1 MGTHGQPL
9 LFPFA
14 TIENDLTTER
24 SLTSE
29 WPWLRHCPRH
39 LPHLAEATTLRSGS
53 LGRLPPLGQAVLHVR
68 GHRAQLSNVLWSPR
82 SFNCSPRPH
91 LQQATCPA
99 GQRKRGPR
107 GVKALAFPRVLAAH
121 YDASPVSRFLPA
133 PSRSI
138 RTCSNFPLLVQTD
151 LLRPPFLLHTTLPR
165 SLSPR
170 HPNSLTPTSS
180 PSPPREQTST
190 HGPLPT
196 GPLPAWEAGC
206 ETGVRGPEGL

>member
-1 MGTHGQPL
+1 M
-9 LFPFA
+9 
-14 TIENDLTTER
+14 
-24 SLTSE
+24 
-29 WPWLRHCPRH
+29 
-39 LPHLAEATTLRSGS
+39 LRSGS

-99 GQRKRGPR
+99 GQRKRAPR
-107 GVKALAFPRVLAAH
+107 GVKALTFPRVLAAH

-165 SLSPR
+165 SLSPH